1 MAQFQRGQSGNPA
14 GRPKRTEKYAEQIGT
29 LEDQMAASLPSR
41 YAALD
46 LLASGGFEQV
56 SETWEP
62 AGLIFRDEVLPGD
75 DGKVI
80 RTRVLAFPDKP
91 ADELVCIR
99 RTRSVAA
106 PDRRANEYLINR
118 ILGTPV
124 QQIEGEI
131 DAPEGGALDRF
142 MESVAKIYGRGDG
155 SDGSE

>member
-1 MAQFQRGQSGNPA
+1 MPQFQKGQSGNPA

-29 LEDQMAASLPSR
+29 LEDQIAASLPAR

-46 LLASGGFEQV
+46 LLASGGFEQIQ
-56 SETWEP
+56 ETWEP
-62 AGLIFRDEVLPGD
+62 AGLIYRDDVTTGE
-75 DGKVI
+75 DGKLQ

-99 RTRSVAA
+99 RTRSIAA

-124 QQIEGEI
+124 QQIEGEV
-131 DAPEGGALDRF
+131 DTPAGGVLDRF
-142 MESVAKIYGRGDG
+142 MESVARIYGSGG
-155 SDGSE
+155 GE